1 MIPKNFIIQWSAF
14 APWQFPE
21 QIEQDL
27 IITTALLKI
36 YQHPILREKF
46 AFRGG
51 TALNKLYFNPPTR
64 YSEDI
69 DLVQIAS
76 EPIGP
81 AIAILRDVMNSW
93 LGSAKKAGPSLGNF
107 TLPYRTTSDNN
118 IPLKL
123 KIEINS
129 REHFSILGYKDVEFS
144 SMSEYFPGHAHI
156 KTYALEE
163 LLGTKLRALY
173 QRRKGRDLYDLYVA
187 LTKFPNLNIDAIIQC
202 FKQYLMHTHQSISAK
217 QFHDNM
223 MEKLKNKEFTQD
235 TLPLLSQQVKQFNAE
250 EAYVLIAAE
259 IINKL

>member
-1 MIPKNFIIQWSAF
+1 MIPKNYIIGWSAIV
-14 APWQFPE
+14 PWQYPE

-36 YQHPILREKF
+36 YQHPILSEKF

-69 DLVQIAS
+69 DLVQITS

-81 AIAILRDVMNSW
+81 MVTKLREIIDPW
-93 LGSAKKAGPSLGNF
+93 RGKPTRAGPSGKLF
-107 TLPYRTTSDNN
+107 TLSYRVTSDNN

-123 KIEINS
+123 KIETNT
-129 REHFSILGYKDVEFS
+129 REHFSILGYKEIPFS
-144 SMSEYFPGHAHI
+144 STSEYFQGQANI

-173 QRRKGRDLYDLYVA
+173 QRRKGRDLYDLYVS
-187 LTKFPNLNIDAIIQC
+187 LTNFPNLNIDGIVQC
-202 FKQYLMHTHQSISAK
+202 FKEYVVRDNISISVK
-217 QFHDNM
+217 QFQNNM
-223 MEKLKNKEFTQD
+223 IEKLKDEEFRKD
-235 TLPLLSQQVKQFNAE
+235 IIPLLSPQARQFNAE
-250 EAYVLIAAE
+250 EAYALIATK